1 MALSIKKGKIARAQK
16 TVIYGAEGI
25 GKSTLASHF
34 PDPLFIDTEGGTAH
48 IDVARVDPAPKTWE
62 ELLATVKEVIADPS
76 VCKTLVIDTMD
87 WAEKLTIEYILRSRG
102 LKSIEDA
109 GYGKGYTY
117 IGEEM
122 GKLLDLLNQVKD
134 AGIHIVILAH
144 AKMRKFEQPDE
155 VGAYDRWEMKLSKQS
170 APLVKE
176 WSDHLFFCNYKTL
189 VVEMDNGAK
198 KAQGGKR
205 VIYTTHRPVWDAK
218 TRADLPECIDM
229 DYKYISAIYSDN
241 VPRAKNRREILAELM
256 EKDGIEESD
265 LVKLILEKKLEPID
279 RTTLGDMPDSRI
291 DWAIQWWSKLPEIIN
306 NSKKEG
312 KENAE

>member
-1 MALSIKKGKIARAQK
+1 MALSIKRGKIECAQK
-16 TVIYGAEGI
+16 TAIYGPEGI
-25 GKSTLASHF
+25 GKSTLASRF

-48 IDVARVDPAPKTWE
+48 IDVARVDPAPKKWE
-62 ELLATVKEVIADPS
+62 DLLNIVKEVIADPS

-87 WAEKLTIEYILRSRG
+87 WAEQLIIEYVLRTRG

-122 GKLLDLLNQVKD
+122 AKLLDLLTQVKD
-134 AGIHIVILAH
+134 AGIHVVILAH

-155 VGAYDRWEMKLSKQS
+155 VGAYDRWEMKLSRQS

-176 WSDHLFFCNYKTL
+176 WSDHLFFCNYQTM
-189 VVEMDNGAK
+189 VVEMENHTK

-205 VIYTTHRPVWDAK
+205 VIYTAHRPVWDAK
-218 TRADLPECIDM
+218 TRGDLPECVDM
-229 DYKYISAIYSDN
+229 DYKNISTLYAEN
-241 VPRAKNRREILAELM
+241 VPKAKNRREIVADLM
-256 EKDGIEESD
+256 KQDGISEDD
-265 LVKLILEKKLEPID
+265 LVKLIHDKKLEPID
-279 RTTLGDMPDSRI
+279 RVKLADMPDDRI
-291 DWAIQWWSKLPEIIN
+291 DWVIKWWSKLPDIIN
-306 NSKKEG
+306 KSKKEG